1 MLNSFGH
8 FAQISL
14 AKAEKSSVLLYQ
26 IFSSEHADSLPQ
38 RDGGLGWGNRA
49 RDALEKCPPVWSAVG
64 LVIWIKDC
72 AERANQTLGPA

>member
-14 AKAEKSSVLLYQ
+14 AKAEESSVLYVSDFLLWTPN
-26 IFSSEHADSLPQ
+26 SLPQ
-38 RDGGLGWGNRA
+38 RDGGLRWGNRA
-49 RDALEKCPPVWSAVG
+49 RDALENCPPVWSAVG

-72 AERANQTLGPA
+72 AERPNQTLGPA